1 MKKTVLTGFLA
12 LAAIAVNAQET
23 TYNFFDPA
31 DCDAEGWL
39 WLDTPE
45 KIAKYVGAD
54 KKIQLVDAQ
63 YEIDDPKFPGSLIT
77 PETVADATVKGYNT
91 KGEEGGEGAKV
102 GGIIMP
108 VAVEDWFSN
117 LEGGGI
123 LVQMPD
129 CASFDL
135 YVSQSCPDVYLELSG
150 AWSKTDA
157 AGCKF
162 IHIDSKADW
171 LNPEDDMV
179 ITDYA
184 GYYDN
189 LQDYEYDWYSSLD
202 PSTTEEMQHFSI
214 FGAKGNP
221 RTAYVA
227 NYSIECPTIIQ
238 GIRIKTF
245 TDVSLDENKVEGIAA
260 DADLTINGKVVSVSE
275 PAAISVYNAAG
286 VNVASTYG
294 TSVDCSSLNGLFI
307 VKAGNKAVKVNF

>member
-1 MKKTVLTGFLA
+1 MKKTVLTGLLA
-12 LAAIAVNAQET
+12 FAAIAVNAEET

-54 KKIQLVDAQ
+54 KKIQLVPAQ
-63 YEIDDPKFPGSLIT
+63 YEIDDPEFPGSSLI
-77 PETVADATVKGYNT
+77 PENEVDPTVEGYNT
-91 KGEEGGEGAKV
+91 KGEKGGEGAKV

-108 VAVEDWFSN
+108 VALADWLSN

-135 YVSQSCPDVYLELSG
+135 YVSQSYPDVYLELSG

-157 AGCKF
+157 AGCKY
-162 IHIDSKADW
+162 IHVDSEAWFDW
-171 LNPEDDMV
+171 EEDDFA
-179 ITDYA
+179 IRDYA

-189 LQDYEYDWYSSLD
+189 LQDFEYDYYSSLD
-202 PSTTEEMQHFSI
+202 PSTTEEMAHFSI

-227 NYSIECPTIIQ
+227 NYSVECPTIIQ

-245 TDVSLDENKVEGIAA
+245 TDVSMEGNKVEGVAA
-260 DADLTINGKVVSVSE
+260 NSDLTINGKVVSLSQPSE
-275 PAAISVYNAAG
+275 ISVYNAAG
-286 VNVASTYG
+286 VKVASTYG